1 MFVDDNFRQMRTY
14 MSVSE
19 SYMSNVGSDHDI
31 IVENEQVEPEVGVH
45 PLHVEMLCLIERLRM
60 FTESSSG
67 DYALGFEAGMQRAAE
82 MIETIIDTYEDHSIG

>member
-60 FTESSSG
+60 FHGVEFG
-67 DYALGFEAGMQRAAE
+67 RLRPGF
-82 MIETIIDTYEDHSIG
+82 